1 MIKNLQQY
9 HLSLAMENNH
19 FQYTHFHLPSFSFRI
34 GSRIKSFHVTQNDIL
49 AIVKTLDPN
58 KAHGCDNVSIK
69 MIKICGQ
76 SFVLPLKI
84 IFKHSF
90 KGKFAEIWKRQM

>member
-1 MIKNLQQY
+1 
-9 HLSLAMENNH
+9 MENNH
-19 FQYTHFHLPSFSFRI
+19 FQYNFFASICTPIDDTSCLPSFSFRT

-69 MIKICGQ
+69 MIKICSQ

-90 KGKFAEIWKRQM
+90 KGKFPEIWKRQM